1 MPIST
6 IRSLPRAALA
16 LAAAALLA
24 PTIADAAGPQPKT
37 VPGYYRM
44 MLGDFEVTA
53 ISDGTVA
60 LPVDKLLTN
69 VKPGQVDRALAKQ
82 FLKAPVETSVN
93 GYLINTGTKLVLI
106 DSGASGL
113 FGPTLGKLAANL
125 KAAGYSA
132 EQIDEVYITHLH
144 PDHVGGLMVD
154 GKMAFPNAVIRADK
168 HDSDFWLSEDNMKK
182 APKDVQG
189 FFQGAMASLTP
200 YVKADKFKS
209 FEGNTDLVPGI
220 KAIASHGHTPG
231 HAIYAIES
239 KGQKLVLW
247 GDLMHVAAVQ
257 FPNPSV
263 TIAFDVDSKAAAAQ
277 RKKAYADAA
286 KGGYIVGSAH
296 LSFPGLGRLRAE
308 GAGYAFVPVNY
319 SPPAK

>member
-1 MPIST
+1 M
-6 IRSLPRAALA
+6 SLTPNRILAVLAATAALGT
-16 LAAAALLA
+16 LA
-24 PTIADAAGPQPKT
+24 PTATHAIAPMVKAAAPA
-37 VPGYYRM
+37 YYRM

-53 ISDGTVA
+53 LSDGTVA
-60 LPVDKLLTN
+60 LPVDKILTN
-69 VKPGQVDRALAKQ
+69 VKPGQVDKALAKA

-93 GYLINTGTKLVLI
+93 GYLVNTGAKLVLI
-106 DSGASGL
+106 DTGASGL
-113 FGPTLGKLAANL
+113 FGPTIGKLQANL
-125 KAAGYSA
+125 KAAGYTP

-144 PDHVGGLMVD
+144 PDHVGGLVVD
-154 GKMAFPNAVIRADK
+154 GKMAFPNAVVRADK
-168 HDSDFWLSEDNMKK
+168 HDADFWLSEDNMKK

-189 FFQGAMASLTP
+189 FFQGAMASLNP

-220 KAIASHGHTPG
+220 KAIATHGHTPG
-231 HAIYAIES
+231 HAIYAVES

-263 TIAFDVDSKAAAAQ
+263 TIQFDNDSKAAAAQ
-277 RKKAYADAA
+277 RRRAYADAA
-286 KGGYIVGSAH
+286 KGGYIVGAAH

-308 GAGYAFVPVNY
+308 GAGYVFVPVNY